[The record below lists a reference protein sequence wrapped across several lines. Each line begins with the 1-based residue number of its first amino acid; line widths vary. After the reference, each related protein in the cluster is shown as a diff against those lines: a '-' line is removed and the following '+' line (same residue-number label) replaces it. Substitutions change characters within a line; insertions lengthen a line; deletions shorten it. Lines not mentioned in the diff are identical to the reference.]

1 MLRDSSLTGETET
14 TAINPQLRHEE
25 SRRLILF
32 SAFGAL
38 MGIIGAVAAWALYHL
53 IMIFTG
59 IAFYHTFSLQT
70 PLYPPTE
77 NIGAAAIIIPV
88 IGGLIVG
95 VIAKYGSDRIKGH
108 GIPEAMEAVLR
119 HKARVS
125 PRIAIFKP
133 ISAAIAVGT
142 GGPFGA
148 EGPIIQTGG
157 AIGSLIGQS
166 MRMTTAERRTLLACG
181 GAAGMVGIFNTPI
194 AGVALALE
202 LLLFEFRARSLV
214 PVIIASAVAAAVRTV
229 LLGGNVMFA
238 IGKTPGIGGPL
249 DVLWFVPLGI
259 IVGLGAVI
267 FSKGLTWVE
276 EFFERLSINPILKP
290 AIGALILGIIAFFQP
305 LVLGMGYPTI
315 TKILENGF
323 GNGTLIGLSL
333 GKAVALIA
341 SLGSGTSG
349 GLLAPMLLVGAGI
362 GSIYGRG
369 ITSLFPAAGINPG
382 ICGVVAMSSLFS
394 AAARAPLTSFVF
406 AFELTGDYKAIVPLM
421 VGCMIADIVARSLTS
436 ESVMTERLVKR
447 GLRIDQGYEPN
458 LLGMVSVSDVMT
470 RTIDTL
476 RASTPL
482 PVALRGLLGEPLAHS
497 LVKFYGG
504 TIPGDAAVSAASG
517 SPNGNGSSNGASNG
531 IGAGPEIDGKES
543 DEGDEGVVCAV
554 GLHQRWMFPVVD
566 DDGKLVG
573 VITRGDLLNA
583 AAQHEQS
590 DCTVGDLATKDL
602 VVAHPSESLQAAV
615 TRMLAHDFAALPVV
629 DQQQHNCLVGV
640 LGRSDVLRARLAYV
654 RDETQRERS
663 LRLGLLRRYRPT
675 GGYDERVRE
684 TDALAH
690 AEQSSFDLTAPGTGA
705 PPAESEAIAAAA
717 ATAPVPDAPETAE
730 TSATT
735 GSQATEKTSESVE
748 QDNTSS
754 SNNTSSS
761 SRPHSSP

>member
-14 TAINPQLRHEE
+14 AAINPQLRHEE
-25 SRRLILF
+25 SRRLIIF
-32 SAFGAL
+32 SALGAL

-77 NIGAAAIIIPV
+77 NIGVAAIIVPV

-95 VIAKYGSDRIKGH
+95 VMAKYGSDRIKGH

-214 PVIIASAVAAAVRTV
+214 PVIIASAVAAACRTA

-323 GNGTLIGLSL
+323 GNGTLIGLAL

-369 ITSLFPAAGINPG
+369 ITSLFPAVGINPA
-382 ICGVVAMSSLFS
+382 ICGVVAMSGLFS

-406 AFELTGDYKAIVPLM
+406 AFEMTGDYKAIVPLM
-421 VGCMIADIVARSLTS
+421 IGCMIADIVARSLTS

-470 RTIDTL
+470 KAVDTL
-476 RASTPL
+476 RARTPL

-504 TIPGDAAVSAASG
+504 TIPGDAVVAVASAP
-517 SPNGNGSSNGASNG
+517 PNGASNGASNG
-531 IGAGPEIDGKES
+531 AGAEPQTGD
-543 DEGDEGVVCAV
+543 DEGEVCAV

-566 DDGKLVG
+566 DRGVLIG
-573 VITRGDLLNA
+573 VITRGDLLTA
-583 AAQHEQS
+583 AGQHEQHG
-590 DCTVGDLATKDL
+590 DTVGDLATKDII
-602 VVAHPSESLQAAV
+602 VTYPDESLQTAV

-629 DQQQHNCLVGV
+629 DRQHPDRLVGV

-663 LRLGLLRRYRPT
+663 LRLGHLRLRRYLPT

-705 PPAESEAIAAAA
+705 PPAESDAIAAAA
-717 ATAPVPDAPETAE
+717 ATAPDPETPEAPTALTAPTTTAPTE
-730 TSATT
+730 TQITET
-735 GSQATEKTSESVE
+735 QATEKTSESVE

-754 SNNTSSS
+754 S

>member
-1 MLRDSSLTGETET
+1 MLRDSSLTGETESA
-14 TAINPQLRHEE
+14 AINPQLRHEE

-38 MGIIGAVAAWALYHL
+38 MGVIGAVSAWVLYHL

-59 IAFYHTFSLQT
+59 IAFYHKFTLQT

-95 VIAKYGSDRIKGH
+95 VMAKYGSDRIKGH

-214 PVIIASAVAAAVRTV
+214 PVIIASAVAAACRTV
-229 LLGGNVMFA
+229 LLGGNVMFN

-315 TKILENGF
+315 TSILQNHF
-323 GNGTLIGLSL
+323 TNGTLVGLAL

-369 ITSLFPAAGINPG
+369 VTSLFPAAGINPG
-382 ICGVVAMSSLFS
+382 ICGVVAMSGLFS

-470 RTIDTL
+470 KAVDTL

-504 TIPGDAAVSAASG
+504 TIPGDSAAVSIAGG
-517 SPNGNGSSNGASNG
+517 SPSGNGKNNGNGHTNGS
-531 IGAGPEIDGKES
+531 GAAPGVD
-543 DEGDEGVVCAV
+543 GDEGEVCAV
-554 GLHQRWMFPVVD
+554 GLHQRWTFPVVD
-566 DDGKLVG
+566 DSGRLVG

-583 AAQHEQS
+583 AAQHEQP
-590 DCTVGDLATKDL
+590 DCTVGDLAAKDL
-602 VVAHPSESLQAAV
+602 VVTYPNESLQAAV

-629 DQQQHNCLVGV
+629 DSQDHSRLVGV

-675 GGYDERVRE
+675 RGYDERVRE

-705 PPAESEAIAAAA
+705 PPAESDAIAKAV
-717 ATAPVPDAPETAE
+717 ATAPVTETSTQPEPPETPESSTNPEARD
-730 TSATT
+730 T
-735 GSQATEKTSESVE
+735 ATEPSSE
-748 QDNTSS
+748 QGNA
-754 SNNTSSS
+754 SSS
-761 SRPHSSP
+761 SSPHTGP

>member
-1 MLRDSSLTGETET
+1 META
-14 TAINPQLRHEE
+14 AINPRLRNEE
-25 SRRLILF
+25 SRRLIIF

-59 IAFYHTFSLQT
+59 IAFYHTFTLRT
-70 PLYPPTE
+70 PLYPPAE
-77 NIGAAAIIIPV
+77 GLGAAAVIVPV
-88 IGGLIVG
+88 LGGLIVG
-95 VIAKYGSDRIKGH
+95 VMAKYGSDRIKGH

-119 HKARVS
+119 HKARIS

-194 AGVALALE
+194 AAVALALE

-229 LLGGNVMFA
+229 LLGGNVMFS

-267 FSKGLTWVE
+267 FSKALTWVE
-276 EFFERLSINPILKP
+276 EFFERLSVNPILKP
-290 AIGALILGIIAFFQP
+290 AIGALLLGVIAIFQP

-315 TKILENGF
+315 TKILDNGF
-323 GNGTLIGLSL
+323 GNGTLIGLAI

-369 ITSLFPAAGINPG
+369 ITSLFPAVGINPG
-382 ICGVVAMSSLFS
+382 ICGIVAMSSLFS

-421 VGCMIADIVARSLTS
+421 
-436 ESVMTERLVKR
+436 
-447 GLRIDQGYEPN
+447 
-458 LLGMVSVSDVMT
+458 
-470 RTIDTL
+470 
-476 RASTPL
+476 
-482 PVALRGLLGEPLAHS
+482 
-497 LVKFYGG
+497 
-504 TIPGDAAVSAASG
+504 
-517 SPNGNGSSNGASNG
+517 
-531 IGAGPEIDGKES
+531 IG
-543 DEGDEGVVCAV
+543 
-554 GLHQRWMFPVVD
+554 
-566 DDGKLVG
+566 
-573 VITRGDLLNA
+573 
-583 AAQHEQS
+583 
-590 DCTVGDLATKDL
+590 
-602 VVAHPSESLQAAV
+602 
-615 TRMLAHDFAALPVV
+615 
-629 DQQQHNCLVGV
+629 
-640 LGRSDVLRARLAYV
+640 
-654 RDETQRERS
+654 
-663 LRLGLLRRYRPT
+663 
-675 GGYDERVRE
+675 
-684 TDALAH
+684 
-690 AEQSSFDLTAPGTGA
+690 
-705 PPAESEAIAAAA
+705 
-717 ATAPVPDAPETAE
+717 
-730 TSATT
+730 
-735 GSQATEKTSESVE
+735 
-748 QDNTSS
+748 
-754 SNNTSSS
+754 
-761 SRPHSSP
+761 

>member
-14 TAINPQLRHEE
+14 AAINPQLRHEE

-38 MGIIGAVAAWALYHL
+38 MGVIGAVSAWVLYHL

-59 IAFYHTFSLQT
+59 IAFYHTFTLQT

-77 NIGAAAIIIPV
+77 SIGAAAIIVPV

-194 AGVALALE
+194 AAVALALE

-214 PVIIASAVAAAVRTV
+214 PVIIASAVAAACRTV
-229 LLGGNVMFA
+229 LLGGNVMFD

-315 TKILENGF
+315 TKILDNGF
-323 GNGTLIGLSL
+323 GNGTLIGLAL

-369 ITSLFPAAGINPG
+369 VTSLFPAAGINPG

-458 LLGMVSVSDVMT
+458 LLGMVSVGDVMT
-470 RTIDTL
+470 KVVDTL

-504 TIPGDAAVSAASG
+504 TIPGDAAVSIAG
-517 SPNGNGSSNGASNG
+517 GLPNGNGDGNGHANG
-531 IGAGPEIDGKES
+531 SGADPGVDGA
-543 DEGDEGVVCAV
+543 EGEVCAV
-554 GLHQRWMFPVVD
+554 GLHQRWTFPVVD
-566 DDGKLVG
+566 DSGRLVG

-583 AAQHEQS
+583 AAQHQQP
-590 DCTVGDLATKDL
+590 DCTVGDLAAKDL
-602 VVAHPSESLQAAV
+602 VVTYPNESLQAAV

-629 DQQQHNCLVGV
+629 DPQDHNRLVGV

-663 LRLGLLRRYRPT
+663 LRLGLRRHYRPVSR
-675 GGYDERVRE
+675 GYDERVRE

-705 PPAESEAIAAAA
+705 PPAESDAIAKAA
-717 ATAPVPDAPETAE
+717 ATTATVPETPETPETTEAPTTPESSAAPETQD
-730 TSATT
+730 TQSAP
-735 GSQATEKTSESVE
+735 AAE
-748 QDNTSS
+748 QDGASS
-754 SNNTSSS
+754 KG
-761 SRPHSSP
+761 RPHSSP

>member
-14 TAINPQLRHEE
+14 AAINPQLRHEE

-38 MGIIGAVAAWALYHL
+38 MGVIGAVSAWVLYHL

-59 IAFYHTFSLQT
+59 IAFYHTFTLQT

-77 NIGAAAIIIPV
+77 SIGAAAIIVPV

-194 AGVALALE
+194 AAVALALE

-214 PVIIASAVAAAVRTV
+214 PVIIASAVAAACRTV
-229 LLGGNVMFA
+229 LLGGNVMFD

-315 TKILENGF
+315 TKILDNGF
-323 GNGTLIGLSL
+323 GNGTLIGLAL

-369 ITSLFPAAGINPG
+369 VTSLFPAAGINPG

-458 LLGMVSVSDVMT
+458 LLGMVSVGDVMT
-470 RTIDTL
+470 KVVDTL

-504 TIPGDAAVSAASG
+504 TIPGDAAVSIAG
-517 SPNGNGSSNGASNG
+517 GLPNGNGNGNG
-531 IGAGPEIDGKES
+531 HANGSGADPGVDGA
-543 DEGDEGVVCAV
+543 EGEVCAV
-554 GLHQRWMFPVVD
+554 GLHQRWTFPVVD
-566 DDGKLVG
+566 DSGRLVG

-583 AAQHEQS
+583 AAQHQQP
-590 DCTVGDLATKDL
+590 DCTVGDLAAKDL
-602 VVAHPSESLQAAV
+602 VVTYPNESLQAAV

-629 DQQQHNCLVGV
+629 DPQDHNRLVGV

-663 LRLGLLRRYRPT
+663 LRLGLRRHYRPVSR
-675 GGYDERVRE
+675 GYDERVRE

-705 PPAESEAIAAAA
+705 PPAESDAIAKAA
-717 ATAPVPDAPETAE
+717 ATTATVPETPETPETTETTTTPESSAAPETQD
-730 TSATT
+730 TQSAP
-735 GSQATEKTSESVE
+735 AAE
-748 QDNTSS
+748 QDGASS
-754 SNNTSSS
+754 KG
-761 SRPHSSP
+761 RPHSSP